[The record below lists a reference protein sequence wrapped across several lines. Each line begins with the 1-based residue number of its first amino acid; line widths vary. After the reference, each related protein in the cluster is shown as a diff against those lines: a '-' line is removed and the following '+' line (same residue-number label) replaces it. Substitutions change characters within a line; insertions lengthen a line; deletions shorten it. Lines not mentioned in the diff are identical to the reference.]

1 MNTEQD
7 IRAQVP
13 QWMTLAVSLLL
24 FLKVVVKYAYR
35 SLLVISKNY
44 PNASCTF
51 NSCCGLFKGSGD
63 LSESE
68 RDDAMDIIHGEH
80 KEEPKEEHVDTKE
93 HD

>member
-24 FLKVVVKYAYR
+24 FLKVVIKYTYR
-35 SLLVISKNY
+35 ALLVFAKSY

-51 NSCCGLFKGSGD
+51 NSCCGLFKGSAD
-63 LSESE
+63 ISESE
-68 RDDAMDIIHGEH
+68 QEDNMDIIKSDH
-80 KEEPKEEHVDTKE
+80 KEEKDEKDVHTEQ